1 MRSSCHVVGSSS
13 CSQRSQANYAKQS
26 EARRGGKDAEVG
38 VLGTEQL
45 KPRKL
50 YKLSAARH
58 EQGKRRIATRRS
70 CGVEFRC
77 YLGRKLPRIA
87 SNLGSQSANE
97 GNLLS

>member
-1 MRSSCHVVGSSS
+1 M
-13 CSQRSQANYAKQS
+13 
-26 EARRGGKDAEVG
+26 
-38 VLGTEQL
+38 GTEQL

-77 YLGRKLPRIA
+77 YLGRKFPILVLQPGFSVSQRRQSSKLDRLPGILKPA
-87 SNLGSQSANE
+87 FFMQ
-97 GNLLS
+97 